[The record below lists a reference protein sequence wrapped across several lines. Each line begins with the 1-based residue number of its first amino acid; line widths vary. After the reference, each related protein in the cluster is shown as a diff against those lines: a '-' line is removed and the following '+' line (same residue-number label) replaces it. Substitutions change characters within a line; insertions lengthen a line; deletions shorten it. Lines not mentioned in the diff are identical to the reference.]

1 MSPQKMFD
9 PIVYILNAL
18 NSCTNRKVA
27 ARQTLFAFY
36 FLGVFKKCA
45 AMTNAHCPFKRIC
58 WFNSFFKN
66 IFRILVEKVLS

>member
-9 PIVYILNAL
+9 PIVSFLNAL

-36 FLGVFKKCA
+36 LLGVFKKRV

-58 WFNSFFKN
+58 WFNSFFLN
-66 IFRILVEKVLS
+66 IFRVLKVR